1 MPILYPEPIQAFR
14 FLIRVGDGK
23 EISAAFSR
31 FSGIHMQVESFQ
43 FRSGDDSRGVKDYVP
58 VFTSYAPVTL
68 SKGVVGDNEFLEWM
82 FAACADVHSGPTG
95 NELRRTI
102 DVISLNEYGEPGVT
116 WTLQNAM
123 PIGYELS
130 PLDGSRSEVLT
141 ESITFAITGMK
152 RTTSPWSEPS
162 AAPPRRKPNPSPKP
176 RSAQAPRKKPSP
188 SPIPRPFKEPRQK
201 AKGPFG
207 TP

>member
-1 MPILYPEPIQAFR
+1 MSILYPEPIRAFR

-58 VFTSYAPVTL
+58 VFTGYAPVTL

-95 NELRRTI
+95 KELRRTI

-116 WTLQNAM
+116 WTLQDAM

-152 RTTSPWSEPS
+152 RTTDPWRVPE
-162 AAPPRRKPNPSPKP
+162 AKT
-176 RSAQAPRKKPSP
+176 PRKKPDP
-188 SPIPRPFKEPRQK
+188 SPIPRPVKEPRQK
-201 AKGPFG
+201 AKGPSG

>member
-1 MPILYPEPIQAFR
+1 MSILYPEPIRAFR

-43 FRSGDDSRGVKDYVP
+43 FRSGNDGRGVKDYVP
-58 VFTSYAPVTL
+58 VFTNYAPVTL

-95 NELRRTI
+95 KDLRRSI

-141 ESITFAITGMK
+141 ENITFAFTGMK
-152 RTTSPWSEPS
+152 RTTDPWKVPE
-162 AAPPRRKPNPSPKP
+162 AKP
-176 RSAQAPRKKPSP
+176 PRKKHSP
-188 SPIPRPFKEPRQK
+188 SPNPRPAQEPRQK
-201 AKGPFG
+201 AEGSTG

>member
-130 PLDGSRSEVLT
+130 PLDSSRSEVLT

-152 RTTSPWSEPS
+152 RTTSPWNEPS
-162 AAPPRRKPNPSPKP
+162 SAPPRR
-176 RSAQAPRKKPSP
+176 KPSP